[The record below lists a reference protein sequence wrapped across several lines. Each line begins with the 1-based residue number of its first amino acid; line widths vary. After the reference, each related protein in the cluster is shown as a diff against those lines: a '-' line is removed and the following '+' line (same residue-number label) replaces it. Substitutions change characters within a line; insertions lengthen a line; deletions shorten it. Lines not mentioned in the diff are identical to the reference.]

1 MPDLPLKQALLSL
14 PEEAPEASVSARF
27 VPELLKVLGFTQDE
41 QSPEFPTGAGAQLVD
56 FAARKNLGEEIF
68 FRAPKN
74 PFLIAEVKGRDINL
88 ATGAYISTVNQ
99 LKRYLGSSAIN
110 CQTAKWG
117 IITNANYIQLF
128 RKHGKVIYPVTQL
141 IHLTPDNV
149 DQKAQYLKQIIDH
162 PAQALTVTTYNNK
175 GGVGK
180 TTTVLN
186 LAAYLGIYHN
196 VLVIDFDPNQQ
207 DLTQILRLDLA
218 QAQYTLYECLED
230 YRNKSIEN
238 AIIPYRITNKRSQEI
253 GFDII
258 PADETF
264 IEKSEDQ
271 SSSKLAQG
279 RLRQVLKKLNNTYD
293 YILIDAP
300 PGWENYSLE
309 TVIAA
314 DVLLLP
320 TKHNNLASLLNAQQ
334 VIIDFLEQVGNK
346 HRQTFEQSSDLANP
360 TALPI
365 FYNGEKITDSQ
376 KRQAAEKLAQL
387 IRETRRNKGIDLKP
401 YFFPKTTKGHRN
413 WEVYEIPYHANIA
426 KAAFYGIPA
435 VYKYKIAFNYY
446 KSFAKEY
453 FLS

>member
-1 MPDLPLKQALLSL
+1 MSDLPLKQVLLSL
-14 PEEAPEASVSARF
+14 PEEAPEASVSSRF
-27 VPELLKVLGFTQDE
+27 VPELLNVLGFTQDE
-41 QSPEFPTGAGAQLVD
+41 QSPEFPTGTGAQLVD

-74 PFLIAEVKGRDINL
+74 PFLIVEVKGRDINI
-88 ATGAYISTVNQ
+88 ATGAYTRTVNQ
-99 LKRYLGSSAIN
+99 LKRYLAPSAVN
-110 CQTAKWG
+110 CKTAKWG
-117 IITNANYIQLF
+117 IITNADYIQLF
-128 RKHGKVIYPVTQL
+128 RKHGKVVYPVTQL
-141 IHLTPDNV
+141 IHLNPDNV
-149 DQKAQYLKQIIDH
+149 DQKAQYLKNIIDH
-162 PAQALTVTTYNNK
+162 PPQALTVTTYNNK

-186 LAAYLGIYHN
+186 LAAYLGIYHK

-207 DLTQILRLDLA
+207 DLTQILCLDVA
-218 QAQYTLYECLED
+218 EAKYTLYECLED
-230 YRNKSIEN
+230 YRNKSIEK
-238 AIIPYRITNKRSQEI
+238 AIIPYRIADKQGQEV
-253 GFDII
+253 GFDVI
-258 PADETF
+258 PADKNF
-264 IEKSEDQ
+264 IEKAEDQ
-271 SSSKLAQG
+271 SSSKLTRG
-279 RLRQVLKKLNNTYD
+279 RLRQVLKTLNNTYD

-300 PGWENYSLE
+300 PGWGNYSLE

-320 TKHNNLASLLNAQQ
+320 TKHNNLASLLNAKQ
-334 VIIDFLEQVGNK
+334 VIIDFLEQVGDQ

-387 IRETRRNKGIDLKP
+387 IKETQKKKGINLQP

-413 WEVYEIPYHANIA
+413 WEVYEIPYHANVA
-426 KAAFYGIPA
+426 KAAFSGIPA
-435 VYKYKIAFNYY
+435 VYKYQIAFNYY

-453 FLS
+453 FL